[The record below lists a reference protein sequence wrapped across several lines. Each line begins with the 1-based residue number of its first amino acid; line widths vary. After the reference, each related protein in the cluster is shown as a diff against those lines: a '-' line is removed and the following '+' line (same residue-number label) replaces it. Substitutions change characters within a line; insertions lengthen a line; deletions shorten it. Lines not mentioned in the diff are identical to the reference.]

1 MNNYG
6 VNLNMSIAI
15 NDGDTSIGLHMTD
28 SNGAEYDRQ
37 FDNVDLKNAP
47 LLLSGSI
54 MDFMYDAEKALAE
67 KERKAAEEE
76 EKARRA
82 ADEFLSKQEAANSKL
97 DELYRQIEDLTA
109 EVESYKIDNNILRM
123 RNEKLMN
130 KNTKSDSNADTLTW
144 KEEKPAKKYDN
155 KIHFSAKKPGLM
167 YSDEFLDWVF
177 GRSRL

>member
-15 NDGDTSIGLHMTD
+15 NDGDTSIGLHITD

-37 FDNVDLKNAP
+37 FDNVDLNNAP
-47 LLLSGSI
+47 LLLSHSI
-54 MDFMYDAEKALAE
+54 MDFMCDAEKALAE
-67 KERKAAEEE
+67 QNRKAAEEE
-76 EKARRA
+76 KARRN
-82 ADEFLSKQEAANSKL
+82 ADEFLNKQEVANSKL

-123 RNEKLMN
+123 RNEKLMS
-130 KNTKSDSNADTLTW
+130 KNAKNDSKTDNLTW
-144 KEEKPAKKYDN
+144 KEDKPAKKYDN
-155 KIHFSAKKPGLM
+155 KIHFNAKKSGPM
-167 YSDEFLDWVF
+167 YSDEFFDWVF